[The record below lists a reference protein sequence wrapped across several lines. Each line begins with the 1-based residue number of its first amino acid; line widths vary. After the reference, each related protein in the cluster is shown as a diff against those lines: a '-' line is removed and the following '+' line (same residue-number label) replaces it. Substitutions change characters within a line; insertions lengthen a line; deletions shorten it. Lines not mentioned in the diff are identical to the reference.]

1 MKDSYFLF
9 PKVEKLI
16 TNFELSKGIDE
27 IFVFISSLNKFM
39 DEYEP
44 WNMIKSHR
52 ELTGKILT
60 ELIEGFRVI
69 GIILQ
74 PFLPIASKLLLD
86 TLNIDN
92 KLRTFKYLNSKNFLK
107 KGHKLNEPK
116 ALFPRFE

>member
-1 MKDSYFLF
+1 MIGLF
-9 PKVEKLI
+9 FIGMGATFIGALI
-16 TNFELSKGIDE
+16 AWWVINNFVIKNDKE
-27 IFVFISSLNKFM
+27 I
-39 DEYEP
+39 
-44 WNMIKSHR
+44 
-52 ELTGKILT
+52 TGKIIT

-92 KLRTFKYLNSKNFLK
+92 KLRTFEYLNSKNFLK

>member
-1 MKDSYFLF
+1 M
-9 PKVEKLI
+9 I

-39 DEYEP
+39 DESEP
-44 WNMIKSHR
+44 WNMIKSNR

-92 KLRTFKYLNSKNFLK
+92 KLRTFEYLYSKNFLK

-116 ALFPRFE
+116 VLFPRFE

>member
-1 MKDSYFLF
+1 
-9 PKVEKLI
+9 
-16 TNFELSKGIDE
+16 
-27 IFVFISSLNKFM
+27 M
-39 DEYEP
+39 DESEP
-44 WNMIKSHR
+44 WNMIKNDKES
-52 ELTGKILT
+52 TGKVLT
-60 ELIEGFRVI
+60 ELIESFRVI

-92 KLRTFKYLNSKNFLK
+92 KLRTFEYLNSKNFLK

>member
-1 MKDSYFLF
+1 MNDKKEAKEWADKAY
-9 PKVEKLI
+9 
-16 TNFELSKGIDE
+16 ELYKNADIE
-27 IFVFISSLNKFM
+27 L
-39 DEYEP
+39 
-44 WNMIKSHR
+44 

-92 KLRTFKYLNSKNFLK
+92 KLRTFEYLNSKNFLN